1 MDNINVDEYLSDDEI
16 PDYRL
21 QANNYSSD
29 DDDKVVPYEATVSFH
44 QSLNKSIKH
53 FSSFDEEREVA

>member
-1 MDNINVDEYLSDDEI
+1 MEMIPSIWTTSMSDEYLSDDEI

-44 QSLNKSIKH
+44 PLDKFN
-53 FSSFDEEREVA
+53 